1 MSKNTNTTD
10 LDTNINNYTVPEML
24 SILGLGNEPTD
35 EDITNTTNTFI
46 NQANKSGNTDISNFF
61 QDMQTTLL
69 YYNDGD
75 GNGGEN
81 DINDDDDDDE
91 NGDEN
96 NDDENAGDNG
106 QAEKWYQNEVLEQSD
121 SVQKNKITNRRQKVD
136 VYNNEHVPMNREQL
150 GVSNNFQVPV
160 SQDTLN
166 PNLKNVTSRFIVLDS
181 QFRQATGGVD
191 TISTDYTLDLS
202 DPLTDALSLRLYS
215 IQIPFTW
222 YIIDTMYG
230 NTCFWITI
238 PYNTINNLYY
248 EIKVS
253 FTPGNYTYTSFQTEF
268 ADAIDRA
275 GITNPG
281 AGTTPLIFINTN
293 SAKVT
298 INLDGW
304 VYTDPDTGDVIPIN
318 GITENTDTFDPTL
331 NPFFVFFDFGGRLNC
346 LTNGSGCAAPNMAFN
361 GTLGWIMG
369 FRLPIV
375 PIFKSPGNTAVSIIN
390 LQGPKY
396 FIIVLDDYNQNHINN
411 GLISITELSTKLP
424 IPSYYNTSQPS
435 ICVSNVSNPFSNASG
450 LDALS
455 LGLNPN
461 SDKLDASYGQRQ
473 VVLPS
478 APRTLTQ
485 AQIYTINEIIKN
497 REKNTSFRGKAPTNS
512 DTFAIIPIKRS
523 SMNTGDVYT
532 DFSGSLQDSSRV
544 YFGPVNV
551 DRMRVKLVD
560 DRGYTVNLNGAE
572 WCFTIVAECL
582 YQY

>member
-1 MSKNTNTTD
+1 
-10 LDTNINNYTVPEML
+10 
-24 SILGLGNEPTD
+24 
-35 EDITNTTNTFI
+35 
-46 NQANKSGNTDISNFF
+46 
-61 QDMQTTLL
+61 MQTTLL
-69 YYNDGD
+69 SYNDGD

-81 DINDDDDDDE
+81 DINDDDDE

-96 NDDENAGDNG
+96 GDKNAGDNG
-106 QAEKWYQNEVLEQSD
+106 QAEEWYENQALEQND
-121 SVQKNKITNRRQKVD
+121 SVQKDKITNRRQKID
-136 VYNNEHVPMNREQL
+136 IYKNEHVPMNREQL

-268 ADAIDRA
+268 AAAIDRA

-281 AGTTPLIFINTN
+281 AGTTPLIYINQN

-318 GITENTDTFDPTL
+318 GITENTDIFEPTL

-485 AQIYTINEIIKN
+485 KQIYTINEIIKN

>member
-24 SILGLGNEPTD
+24 SILGLGNDPTD

-46 NQANKSGNTDISNFF
+46 TQANKSGNTDISNFF

-69 YYNDGD
+69 SYNDDGD

-91 NGDEN
+91 NGDGN
-96 NDDENAGDNG
+96 VGDNG
-106 QAEKWYQNEVLEQSD
+106 QAEKWYQNEALEQSD

-268 ADAIDRA
+268 AAAIDRA

-281 AGTTPLIFINTN
+281 AGATPLIFINQN

-304 VYTDPDTGDVIPIN
+304 VYTDPDTSDIIPIT
-318 GITENTDTFDPTL
+318 GITENTDIFEPTL

>member
-1 MSKNTNTTD
+1 M
-10 LDTNINNYTVPEML
+10 
-24 SILGLGNEPTD
+24 
-35 EDITNTTNTFI
+35 
-46 NQANKSGNTDISNFF
+46 
-61 QDMQTTLL
+61 
-69 YYNDGD
+69 
-75 GNGGEN
+75 
-81 DINDDDDDDE
+81 
-91 NGDEN
+91 
-96 NDDENAGDNG
+96 
-106 QAEKWYQNEVLEQSD
+106 
-121 SVQKNKITNRRQKVD
+121 
-136 VYNNEHVPMNREQL
+136 
-150 GVSNNFQVPV
+150 
-160 SQDTLN
+160 
-166 PNLKNVTSRFIVLDS
+166 
-181 QFRQATGGVD
+181 
-191 TISTDYTLDLS
+191 
-202 DPLTDALSLRLYS
+202 
-215 IQIPFTW
+215 
-222 YIIDTMYG
+222 
-230 NTCFWITI
+230 
-238 PYNTINNLYY
+238 
-248 EIKVS
+248 
-253 FTPGNYTYTSFQTEF
+253 
-268 ADAIDRA
+268 
-275 GITNPG
+275 
-281 AGTTPLIFINTN
+281 
-293 SAKVT
+293 
-298 INLDGW
+298 
-304 VYTDPDTGDVIPIN
+304 
-318 GITENTDTFDPTL
+318 
-331 NPFFVFFDFGGRLNC
+331 
-346 LTNGSGCAAPNMAFN
+346 
-361 GTLGWIMG
+361 
-369 FRLPIV
+369 

>member
-24 SILGLGNEPTD
+24 SILGLGNDPTD

-46 NQANKSGNTDISNFF
+46 TQANKSGNTDISNFF

-69 YYNDGD
+69 SYN
-75 GNGGEN
+75 NG
-81 DINDDDDDDE
+81 DE

-96 NDDENAGDNG
+96 VGDNG
-106 QAEKWYQNEVLEQSD
+106 QADEWYQNEALEQSD

-136 VYNNEHVPMNREQL
+136 IYNNEHAPMNREQL

-411 GLISITELSTKLP
+411 GLISITELSTKLH

-512 DTFAIIPIKRS
+512 DTFAIIPLKRS

>member
-24 SILGLGNEPTD
+24 SILGLGNDPTD

-46 NQANKSGNTDISNFF
+46 TQANKSGNTDISNFF

-69 YYNDGD
+69 SYNDGD

-81 DINDDDDDDE
+81 DINDDDDE
-91 NGDEN
+91 NGDGN
-96 NDDENAGDNG
+96 VGDNG
-106 QAEKWYQNEVLEQSD
+106 QAEEWYKNQALEQSD
-121 SVQKNKITNRRQKVD
+121 SVQKDKITNRRQKVD
-136 VYNNEHVPMNREQL
+136 IYKNEHVPMNREQL

-268 ADAIDRA
+268 AAAIDRA

-281 AGTTPLIFINTN
+281 AGATPLIFINQN

-304 VYTDPDTGDVIPIN
+304 VYTDPDTSDIIPIT
-318 GITENTDTFDPTL
+318 GITENTDIFEPTL